1 MDALLIFTTT
11 LSIGTLVLC
20 LYTDLSHEKE
30 ERTMLKLIRQHD
42 EIVHHMINIIELL
55 EQRIKKL
62 EEEVKKGENDGRT
75 NYKILSKV

>member
-1 MDALLIFTTT
+1 MAALLIFTTT

-20 LYTDLSHEKE
+20 FYTDLSHEKE

-62 EEEVKKGENDGRT
+62 EEEVKRGENNG
-75 NYKILSKV
+75 